1 MDLNQAVNM
10 EEVVIGNLTHTEVLA
25 GEIHVETMNKTGVTS
40 NMWTQRLNTLFE
52 DDRRE
57 DDWYIA
63 ESDSEDVAS
72 PEEDGVFDEYS
83 LCLETLFMRRKNS
96 SHILMIGFGV
106 S

>member
-10 EEVVIGNLTHTEVLA
+10 EEIVIEDLTHTEVPA
-25 GEIHVETMNKTGVTS
+25 GAIHVETMNETGVTS
-40 NMWTQRLNTLFE
+40 NTWNQRLNTLFE
-52 DDRRE
+52 DDRHE

-83 LCLETLFMRRKNS
+83 LCLEALFMRRNNS
-96 SHILMIGFGV
+96 SSILMIGFGV